1 MFMNQ
6 RNLKDLHNFDFL
18 AKSFARMNAAG
29 YRVDVKKITGNM
41 SAELRVWFLERY
53 EQYCKQALNDR
64 DAAARETE
72 IH

>member
-1 MFMNQ
+1 M
-6 RNLKDLHNFDFL
+6 
-18 AKSFARMNAAG
+18 AKKWYDRVVSTLEQLIEWKGKPAAIRCDSG
-29 YRVDVKKITGNM
+29 PEYTGNM